1 MRRNTTQ
8 LHVHNAARPS
18 HMLPRLGIGL
28 AMAAVLSACST
39 GVLVGEKPTEPPP
52 QVVFLGAVNAQG
64 VEYLTWDRP
73 WAFGKVPPELQ
84 ASGDISCMKTGINM
98 RATGYHPR
106 ALDRQGKPT
115 PGGGYFCQVGVLD
128 KVAAPPRL
136 VVRNGQLGWDRPSA
150 FGAIP
155 ESRMPQA
162 LAACQQQNP
171 KTKPLGYHPG
181 ALDATGKPMPSGA
194 YLCAE

>member
-1 MRRNTTQ
+1 MVT
-8 LHVHNAARPS
+8 L
-18 HMLPRLGIGL
+18 
-28 AMAAVLSACST
+28 LSACST
-39 GVLVGEKPTEPPP
+39 GVLIGEKPTEPPP
-52 QVVFLGAVNAQG
+52 QVVFLGAVNEKG

-73 WAFGKVPPELQ
+73 WAFGKVPEELK

-128 KVAAPPRL
+128 KVVAPPRL
-136 VVRNGQLGWDRPSA
+136 VERNGQLGWDRPSA

-155 ESRMPQA
+155 EAQLSQA
-162 LAACQQQNP
+162 RLACQQQNP

-181 ALDATGKPMPSGA
+181 ALDAMGKPMPSGA

>member
-1 MRRNTTQ
+1 MCRNTPNRQ
-8 LHVHNAARPS
+8 PHNAA
-18 HMLPRLGIGL
+18 HPRHARVRVVLGL
-28 AMAAVLSACST
+28 ALTTLLSACST
-39 GVLVGEKPTEPPP
+39 GVLVGDKPAEPPP
-52 QVVFLGAVNAQG
+52 QVVFLGAVDAKG
-64 VEYLTWDRP
+64 VEYLTWERP
-73 WAFGKVPPELQ
+73 WAFGKVPEELQ

-115 PGGGYFCQVGVLD
+115 PGGGYFCQLIVTD
-128 KVAAPPRL
+128 KIAAAPRL
-136 VVRNGQLGWDRPSA
+136 VERNGQLGWDRPSA

-155 ESRMPQA
+155 EAKLSQA
-162 LAACQQQNP
+162 WAACQQQNP
-171 KTKPLGYHPG
+171 KTRPLGYHPD

>member
-1 MRRNTTQ
+1 MHSAGRHQ
-8 LHVHNAARPS
+8 EFK
-18 HMLPRLGIGL
+18 RLGLVLTL
-28 AMAAVLSACST
+28 ATLLSACST
-39 GVLVGEKPTEPPP
+39 GILIGEKPTEPPP

-64 VEYLTWDRP
+64 LEYLTWDRP
-73 WAFGKVPPELQ
+73 QAFGKVPKDLQ

-128 KVAAPPRL
+128 KLAEAPRL
-136 VVRNGQLGWDRPSA
+136 VERNGQLGWDRPSA

-155 ESRMPQA
+155 ESKLSQA
-162 LAACQQQNP
+162 LAACQQQNT
-171 KTKPLGYHPG
+171 KTRPLGYHPG

-194 YLCAE
+194 FLCAE

>member
-1 MRRNTTQ
+1 MRHSKPLPNEP
-8 LHVHNAARPS
+8 HAARPS
-18 HMLPRLGIGL
+18 HALKRLWGGF
-28 AMAAVLSACST
+28 AMATLLSACST
-39 GVLVGEKPTEPPP
+39 GVLIGEKPTEPPP

-73 WAFGKVPPELQ
+73 WAFGQVPEELK

-128 KVAAPPRL
+128 RLAAAPRL
-136 VVRNGQLGWDRPSA
+136 VERNGQLGWDRPSA

-155 ESRMPQA
+155 ESQLPQA
-162 LAACQQQNP
+162 LAACQQQNT
-171 KTKPLGYHPG
+171 KTRPLGYHPG
-181 ALDATGKPMPSGA
+181 ALDAAGKPMPSGA

>member
-1 MRRNTTQ
+1 MRRHTPHPHDPQ
-8 LHVHNAARPS
+8 APRPS
-18 HMLPRLGIGL
+18 HARQRLALGF
-28 AMAAVLSACST
+28 AMATLLSACST
-39 GVLVGEKPTEPPP
+39 GVLIGEKPTEPPP
-52 QVVFLGAVNAQG
+52 QVVFLGAVNEKG

-73 WAFGKVPPELQ
+73 WAFGKVPEELK

-115 PGGGYFCQVGVLD
+115 PGGGYFCQVAVLD
-128 KVAAPPRL
+128 KLTAPPQL
-136 VVRNGQLGWDRPSA
+136 VERNGQLGWDRPSA

-155 ESRMPQA
+155 ESKLPQA
-162 LAACQQQNP
+162 LSACQQQNP
-171 KTKPLGYHPG
+171 KTRPLGYHPG

>member
-1 MRRNTTQ
+1 
-8 LHVHNAARPS
+8 
-18 HMLPRLGIGL
+18 
-28 AMAAVLSACST
+28 MATLLSACST
-39 GVLVGEKPTEPPP
+39 GVLIGEKPSEPPP
-52 QVVFLGAVNAQG
+52 QVVFLGAVNEKG

-73 WAFGKVPPELQ
+73 LAFGKVPEELK

-115 PGGGYFCQVGVLD
+115 SGGGYFCQVAVLD
-128 KVAAPPRL
+128 KLAAAPKL
-136 VVRNGQLGWDRPSA
+136 VERNGQLGWDRPSA

-155 ESRMPQA
+155 ESKLTQA
-162 LAACQQQNP
+162 TLACQQQNP

-181 ALDATGKPMPSGA
+181 ALDANGNPMPSGG